1 MTSTSVPCAIC
12 GATSTRRLYTK
23 TGFDIGRCVRCG
35 LVYANPRAPREV
47 IEARYSGEY
56 FWKEYLPA
64 LGVMDGKYDLAR
76 FDARY
81 SPLLGRLGSPRGRTL
96 LEIGCGAGFFL
107 KAAERTGWRVT
118 GIEFSA
124 EGAKFGADVL
134 GLDVRHEAAEA
145 MTVPDGA
152 FDAAVMFD
160 TIEHLFDPRTALT
173 ATARALAPGGVLM
186 ISTPN
191 FRSLSRSLL
200 GSSWAV
206 LSPLEHLY
214 YFDERRLTRLLED
227 CGFTGVNCVR
237 ENPAWSPQETM
248 NFAYTHSP
256 RGVRTRLTALVSRAG
271 GEPLA
276 RALQRAGRQDI
287 LLCLATRR

>member
-1 MTSTSVPCAIC
+1 MRTK
-12 GATSTRRLYTK
+12 RLYTK

-47 IEARYSGEY
+47 IQARYSNEY

-64 LGVMDGKYDLAR
+64 LGVIDGKYDLAR

-81 SPLLGRLGSPRGRTL
+81 APLLDRLGSARGRTL

-107 KAAERTGWRVT
+107 KAAERTGWRVK

-124 EGAKFGADVL
+124 EGATFGADIL
-134 GLDVRHEAAEA
+134 GLDVRRESAEA

-160 TIEHLFDPRTALT
+160 TIEHLFDPRTVLT
-173 ATARALAPGGVLM
+173 ATARALVPDGVLM

-191 FRSLSRSLL
+191 FRSFSRRLL

-214 YFDERRLTRLLED
+214 YFDDRSLTRLLEE
-227 CGFTGVNCVR
+227 CGFSSVTFVR

-256 RGVRTRLTALVSRAG
+256 RGIRTRLAALVARVG
-271 GEPLA
+271 GESLA
-276 RALQRAGRQDI
+276 RTIQRAGRQDI
-287 LLCLATRR
+287 LLCLATRTRGR